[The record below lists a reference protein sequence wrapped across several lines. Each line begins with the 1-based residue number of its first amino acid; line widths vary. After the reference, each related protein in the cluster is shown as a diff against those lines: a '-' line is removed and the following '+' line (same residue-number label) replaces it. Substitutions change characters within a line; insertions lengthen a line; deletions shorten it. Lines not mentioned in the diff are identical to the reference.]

1 MYFGF
6 VLFLEAG
13 WPQWLYSTAVYRL
26 QKATQGGPRNSQSGD
41 GDAASLE
48 AQGLLQRD
56 IEKGTAVTEDAD
68 VRRERLALQ
77 NGKTWVLTSGH
88 HRFGNHPYG
97 IIIEGRWWVNTVIL
111 KGTRL
116 SQSM

>member
-26 QKATQGGPRNSQSGD
+26 QRAAQGVQRSSQSGE
-41 GDAASLE
+41 GDAASQE
-48 AQGLLQRD
+48 AQRLLQSD
-56 IEKGTAVTEDAD
+56 LEKGTAVTEDAD

-77 NGKTWVLTSGH
+77 NGKAWVLTSGH
-88 HRFGNHPYG
+88 HCMGP
-97 IIIEGRWWVNTVIL
+97 
-111 KGTRL
+111 
-116 SQSM
+116 